1 MLLKLI
7 PGSDEKNM
15 SNWKQLFREHGILP
29 DVVRRIP
36 ANRAEVILQP
46 DGIRVKTGASVGLKH
61 LKETPKF
68 RWKSDPK
75 ELYALF
81 VLNPDVPSR
90 REAFE
95 VKPYRIQT
103 GPFMGLILPTF
114 YVQLLHAT
122 FTTADRSQK
131 CKKYSQVVSLF
142 CAFGIFAR
150 KNCS

>member
-1 MLLKLI
+1 MKLV

-15 SNWKQLFREHGILP
+15 SDWKQLFREHGIIP

-36 ANRAEVILQP
+36 ADRAEVILQP
-46 DGIRVKTGASVGLKH
+46 DGLRIETGTSVSLKH

-95 VKPYRIQT
+95 VKPKPDSNRSIQ
-103 GPFMGLILPTF
+103 GSILPTY
-114 YVQLLHAT
+114 YVQLLRLQIT
-122 FTTADRSQK
+122 KVQ
-131 CKKYSQVVSLF
+131 KYSQVVSLF
-142 CAFGIFAR
+142 CPFVIFAR
-150 KNCS
+150 KSCS